1 MTSELD
7 RSIRKLGDGSTV
19 GLNSGETVFR
29 LDSYEDNP
37 IVKPQDLGLVWHE
50 NERLHSGAVFNG
62 GAEMFENKVIL
73 LPRCHQNY
81 RKSTFFDRKL
91 GTERTQLENYI
102 SEVWPLESTD
112 GVNFSRIGTT
122 VIRGDGK
129 LHKDFTYGIEDIRII
144 KINDRYFLIGCG
156 KVRPPFTANNAD
168 RIAIYS
174 ATDTLDVTYHGMVG
188 AFDSRNAVPFPEH
201 VSEKLYMLFRF
212 NPNIYLDHLEGAV
225 DQLLYPAKYRR
236 AWDRI
241 YEQRNQ
247 NLLLKAGD
255 FPHEKE
261 KIGPS
266 TQLIKTHRGWLL
278 IYHAVG
284 LLDENICEAYG
295 IPRKIDRGYSICAAI
310 LDINEPGRVICRASR
325 PIYIPSAPYELYG
338 SEEYPVDVP
347 AVVFPVGAI
356 VRDGKLVIYAGAGDK
371 YTILLSCDLGNLIDY
386 LWQYCRCEDG

>member
-7 RSIRKLGDGSTV
+7 QSIRKLGDGSIV
-19 GLNSGETVFR
+19 GLDTGETVFR
-29 LDSYEDNP
+29 LDSYEYNP
-37 IVKPQDLGLVWHE
+37 IVKPQDLGLTWYE
-50 NERLHSGAVFNG
+50 NGELKIGAVFNG

-91 GTERTQLENYI
+91 RIERTRLENYI

-129 LHKDFTYGIEDIRII
+129 LHKDFAYGIEDIRII
-144 KINDRYFLIGCG
+144 KINDQYFLIGCG
-156 KVRPPFTANNAD
+156 KVGPAFTSSNAD

-174 ATDTLDVTYHGMVG
+174 TRNFYDMKYHGIVES
-188 AFDSRNAVPFPEH
+188 FDSRNAVPFPEK
-201 VSEKLYMLFRF
+201 VSQKLYMLFRI
-212 NPNIYLDHLEGAV
+212 NPNIHLDRLEGAV

-236 AWDRI
+236 AWDRVF
-241 YEQRNQ
+241 EQRNQ

-255 FPHEKE
+255 LPHEKE
-261 KIGPS
+261 KIGPGA
-266 TQLIKTHRGWLL
+266 QLIKTGKGWLL

-284 LLDENICEAYG
+284 FLDENICQAYG
-295 IPRKIDRGYSICAAI
+295 IPQNIERGYSICAAI
-310 LDINEPGRVICRASR
+310 LDINEPGNVICRTSR

-338 SEEYPVDVP
+338 NEEYPVDVS

-356 VRDGKLVIYAGAGDK
+356 TRDGKLVIYAGAGDK
-371 YTILLSCDLGNLIDY
+371 YTILLSCDLGNLVDY

>member
-1 MTSELD
+1 M
-7 RSIRKLGDGSTV
+7 
-19 GLNSGETVFR
+19 
-29 LDSYEDNP
+29 
-37 IVKPQDLGLVWHE
+37 VKPQDLGLVWHE
-50 NERLHSGAVFNG
+50 NEKLHSGAVFNG
-62 GAEMFENKVIL
+62 GAEMFDNKVIL

-91 GTERTQLENYI
+91 GIERTQLENYI

-156 KVRPPFTANNAD
+156 KVRPPFTASNAD

-174 ATDTLDVTYHGMVG
+174 TTNFYDMKYHGIVES
-188 AFDSRNAVPFPEH
+188 FDSRNAVPFPKNI
-201 VSEKLYMLFRF
+201 SQKLYMLFRF

-236 AWDRI
+236 AWDRVF
-241 YEQRNQ
+241 ERRSQ

-255 FPHEKE
+255 LPHEKE

-284 LLDENICEAYG
+284 FLDENICRAY
-295 IPRKIDRGYSICAAI
+295 
-310 LDINEPGRVICRASR
+310 
-325 PIYIPSAPYELYG
+325 
-338 SEEYPVDVP
+338 
-347 AVVFPVGAI
+347 
-356 VRDGKLVIYAGAGDK
+356 
-371 YTILLSCDLGNLIDY
+371 
-386 LWQYCRCEDG
+386 